1 MMTAV
6 ILAAGVS
13 SRLRPLTDS
22 IPKAL
27 LPIAGKP
34 LLQRTLVALQN
45 AGVGQAVVVTGYHRD
60 RLEAFLQTLN
70 LRLDVTLIHNP
81 QFATTGNNYSLWL
94 TAPIMAG
101 RSMVLMDADI
111 LFDGRVLDL
120 LNAERNEDAL
130 VVRTSGH
137 VGDEEVKVQADTH
150 GFVVRIGKDLPP
162 SMAAGESVGIERF
175 SPFTSHAL
183 FASLAKRK
191 DRLEFYEASFQEI
204 IDAGARIRM
213 VESAPYQCME
223 IDTLDDLHAAEIVA
237 KTLD

>member
-27 LPIAGKP
+27 LPIAGRP

-45 AGVGQAVVVTGYHRD
+45 AGIGQAVVVTGYHRG
-60 RLEAFLQTLN
+60 RLEAFLQTLDLQLN
-70 LRLDVTLIHNP
+70 ITLIHNP
-81 QFATTGNNYSLWL
+81 RFATTGNNYSLWL
-94 TAPIMAG
+94 TAPIMAD
-101 RSMVLMDADI
+101 RRMLLMDADI
-111 LFDGRVLDL
+111 LFDGRILDRL
-120 LNAERNEDAL
+120 KAERHEDAL
-130 VVRTSGH
+130 VVRTTGRL
-137 VGDEEVKVQADTH
+137 GDEEVKVQADAH
-150 GFVVRIGKDLPP
+150 GFVVRIGKELAP

-175 SPFTSHAL
+175 SALTTQAL
-183 FASLAKRK
+183 FASLAQRK
-191 DRLEFYEASFQEI
+191 DRHEFYESSFQEI

-213 VESAPYQCME
+213 VDSAPYQCLE
-223 IDTLDDLHAAEIVA
+223 IDTLEDFHAAEIVA